1 MGWWG
6 FGLVDRVERD
16 GVVSC
21 MYLLFI
27 AVWECYAVK
36 SSLPSSSDCSTWML
50 RLIHS
55 EWLSVA
61 NASMCRCIYMLNWT
75 ACFCG
80 TKSYHTQSIHTII
93 FH

>member
-21 MYLLFI
+21 MCLLFI

-50 RLIHS
+50 RLIP
-55 EWLSVA
+55 
-61 NASMCRCIYMLNWT
+61 
-75 ACFCG
+75 F
-80 TKSYHTQSIHTII
+80 
-93 FH
+93 